1 MSPLSLA
8 AEPYTPQLAPV
19 GGSLAVSA
27 LIALIPLLTV
37 FMTLGRLRWKA
48 HWAGLTAVAVAILVA
63 VFAYKMPVG
72 LALLSA
78 TEGGVFGLFPIMG
91 VSIPF
96 CFLAALVFKAPQPL
110 THGVNYAMYPLQIPL
125 IFAFVRLGEWIMGAP
140 NVSLAPSEILEL
152 ARTDMVRFVEEFGL
166 TCLHAVLAWSISAP
180 LIFVGTFSAVR
191 PVIARLRDKHLVKP
205 LIPERPSQ

>member
-1 MSPLSLA
+1 MGDF
-8 AEPYTPQLAPV
+8 EV
-19 GGSLAVSA
+19 GGKGR
-27 LIALIPLLTV
+27 
-37 FMTLGRLRWKA
+37 MTASEARGYFHRYI
-48 HWAGLTAVAVAILVA
+48 GLPFETLVLQGSSTRQLSFAVAI
-63 VFAYKMPVG
+63 
-72 LALLSA
+72 
-78 TEGGVFGLFPIMG
+78 GVTFGLFPIMG

-96 CFLAALVFKAPQPL
+96 CFLAALVLKAPQQL
-110 THGVNYAMYPLQIPL
+110 THGVNYAMYPVQIPL
-125 IFAFVRLGEWIMGAP
+125 IFVFVRLGEWIMGAP

>member
-1 MSPLSLA
+1 MNGNENRGYFHRYIGLPF
-8 AEPYTPQLAPV
+8 E
-19 GGSLAVSA
+19 A
-27 LIALIPLLTV
+27 LILQGASTRQLS
-37 FMTLGRLRWKA
+37 F
-48 HWAGLTAVAVAILVA
+48 AVAI
-63 VFAYKMPVG
+63 
-72 LALLSA
+72 
-78 TEGGVFGLFPIMG
+78 GVTFGLFPIMG

-96 CFLAALVFKAPQPL
+96 CFVAALVFKAPQPL

-125 IFAFVRLGEWIMGAP
+125 IFVFVRLGEWLMGAP

-191 PVIARLRDKHLVKP
+191 PVIARLRDKHLVKTP
-205 LIPERPSQ
+205 